1 MVARTVQDVVLG
13 EATHGTRA
21 QRLADMRAIV
31 SVIENRAR
39 QLGIT
44 PQQVVANSKE
54 FNAYGKALPK
64 GVNAYRD
71 LAEQAIKEVQTTGPI
86 HAGTFY
92 ATPSASK
99 NLPKGLK
106 QVTST
111 SGHRYYADPQNR
123 SINSAVGFRQPNPSR
138 APAVTAYAPAPSA
151 TGALRAIEAQTAG
164 RSIPTP
170 TKAPRSV
177 ATRSNPSLVAAA
189 SSLPAGLQSSR
200 GGRVGPNTTTGVP
213 TPSARPAQAVAS
225 RTAPQSKPDATRFG
239 GFAPGTMPKSMMDR
253 FAEKAG
259 VTGSRVAP
267 QSVTT
272 GLAPSRPVQ
281 GPTRPASTALSAA
294 QASNLASRL
303 SPQSSIAKAP
313 TPTSAPR
320 SISVAAPSAASIRSA
335 ASLPSGLAASAK
347 GSRVA
352 STPARTVS
360 APAVSA
366 PTRTTGFTAA
376 QEGNLATRLGGAF
389 TDPQSLASLRTAP
402 ASISPAGLSPAQA
415 TNLASRLGP
424 STPTKTA
431 PSLGS
436 LLGVS
441 AAQAAPVGNALLS
454 APAATSFAGKIG
466 SPRSIEGQLPA
477 NALGGVL
484 GPTSVPTPT
493 SAPRTISRV
502 AAPTSRPA
510 ATAAPT
516 RTIAAPVSRA
526 APVVSRAVTTPTAR
540 PTFSAA
546 PVAPTVIQ
554 APSLASRLGLTPG
567 RIAGS
572 VIGGAVLGPI
582 GAIAGGWLG
591 GRIAAPATA
600 RTAAGPVGSRAGFGS
615 GLGGM
620 FGGGM
625 NGMGSSGMGGNR
637 SATGTNGTGR
647 AGGVG
652 TMSGGFAGFGERDS
666 AVGVDGGKVGGSRS
680 SSASS
685 GSKSSGKS
693 GSGGKGKK

>member
-1 MVARTVQDVVLG
+1 
-13 EATHGTRA
+13 
-21 QRLADMRAIV
+21 MRAIV

-39 QLGIT
+39 MMGIT

-71 LAEQAIKEVQTTGPI
+71 LAEQAIREVQTTGPI
-86 HAGTFY
+86 HTGTFY
-92 ATPSASK
+92 ATPGASK

-151 TGALRAIEAQTAG
+151 TGALRAIEAQTSG
-164 RSIPTP
+164 RAVPTP
-170 TKAPRSV
+170 TTAPRSV
-177 ATRSNPSLVAAA
+177 STRSNPSLVAAA

-200 GGRVGPNTTTGVP
+200 GGRVGPNTTTGIP
-213 TPSARPAQAVAS
+213 TPSARPVGASLQKAQ
-225 RTAPQSKPDATRFG
+225 TTPQTQPDATRFG
-239 GFAPGTMPKSMMDR
+239 SFAPGNMPKSMMDR

-281 GPTRPASTALSAA
+281 GPNRPASTALTAA

-303 SPQSSIAKAP
+303 SPQTSLAMAP

-352 STPARTVS
+352 STPTRAVS
-360 APAVSA
+360 APTVSA

-389 TDPQSLASLRTAP
+389 TPTQSLASLRTAS
-402 ASISPAGLSPAQA
+402 ASISAAGLTPAQA
-415 TNLASRLGP
+415 TNLASRLGT

-493 SAPRTISRV
+493 SAPRTISAV
-502 AAPTSRPA
+502 AAPTSRPV
-510 ATAAPT
+510 APT

-546 PVAPTVIQ
+546 PVAPTVTQ

-567 RIAGS
+567 RIAGAALGS
-572 VIGGAVLGPI
+572 VVAGPI
-582 GAIAGGWLG
+582 GGIVGGWLG
-591 GRIAAPATA
+591 GRVAAPAAAPATA
-600 RTAAGPVGSRAGFGS
+600 PMASAPAARGGIGS

-666 AVGVDGGKVGGSRS
+666 AVGTDGGKVGGSSR

-685 GSKSSGKS
+685 SSKSSSSGKS
-693 GSGGKGKK
+693 SGGKGKK